1 MEDGKLD
8 VKVAFLGNPFE
19 VYTYPL
25 LHVNPDILAPEASE
39 GKNITYHHGGGGK
52 DVVIHLKNDLA
63 GEGEPRYK
71 DLPLHRILPPST
83 DSLVPLPLLKLELPR
98 TLGPQGPKPRKRK
111 NKPGKRT
118 VDIDTDCDVVEIF
131 MTSREW
137 SIGDMQA
144 MLPDLMGTLLT
155 TPFEAWASNS
165 ITVNQSKAAVI
176 PHGEGK
182 SRLIG
187 VKFDQ
192 VDLVVLQYPQPFM
205 PTPDV
210 IRVTFIENE
219 LAEPIMLH
227 MQSFFTKDGCHCL
240 TRCPKLDD
248 ILMPDYMRVHNLK
261 HQDVWVRALRFNLMA
276 RQQYDLLAH
285 RVDRGRLDLVL
296 SIRARD
302 AELESAIASTRESV
316 ERVAGDGAIG
326 AAVDSFGRHVA
337 LAREIGA
344 LPAFIHSTRL
354 SNESLGVDED
364 YAFLT
369 IGGDIDVHFDIA
381 RLCDL
386 AGVPAKEMMMRTEG
400 RPFED
405 GLAGLRTH
413 LKLMGYRCS
422 ATTTFVLIEPEGPES
437 LPVAVPLYE
446 ADVLSGQYRS
456 LPEGE
461 REKLHE
467 MVGGDLRA
475 YLAHLYAGFPLEAG
489 PYVLEITSSEEVD
502 GKVCHKTRVAGRIDD
517 ALWDEVSRPAR
528 SFISAYRDIRRAFLE
543 LDRSYEEFV
552 AKCAKENVERMAS
565 KRGDGDAILADAESA
580 AVCLGMIFGRL
591 LGPIASFLQVK
602 ADPEDLGEVPGVDP
616 WQTRCFAILCQ
627 LAMYALNSRGVFS
640 GVKGSIGVGEWL
652 WCDKRR
658 MLAWDGWSEGN
669 RGFLESITGD
679 HVDLERI
686 AADAYSFAADF
697 HDRVLSAKPGELVS
711 ICAAY
716 CDVRDKYGIRGD
728 MVVFRVHESAA
739 MDDAIF
745 ADHIDLRYLQ
755 EAIDGFEAAQRRLAS
770 RQEDAG
776 SDGPNDLVPVRF
788 DVEDAEGL
796 LNRSGGVNLP
806 RFH

>member
-1 MEDGKLD
+1 MGPRPALPNEVAAYNDYQRQRLLVKPGMTCYWQTRRNRDSITFDEWVDLDLSRFEGAALTSQGSCSGRWRTASSTSRLHFSATPSRSTHILYYMSTPTSLPRKLLRARTSPTTM
-8 VKVAFLGNPFE
+8 V
-19 VYTYPL
+19 
-25 LHVNPDILAPEASE
+25 
-39 GKNITYHHGGGGK
+39 GGGK

-302 AELESAIASTRESV
+302 AELESAIASTRKSV

-386 AGVPAKEMMMRTEG
+386 AGVPAKEMTMRTEG

-565 KRGDGDAILADAESA
+565 KRG
-580 AVCLGMIFGRL
+580 GR
-591 LGPIASFLQVK
+591 
-602 ADPEDLGEVPGVDP
+602 
-616 WQTRCFAILCQ
+616 RCD
-627 LAMYALNSRGVFS
+627 SRRCG
-640 GVKGSIGVGEWL
+640 I
-652 WCDKRR
+652 CRR
-658 MLAWDGWSEGN
+658 MLGHDLRQAAWPHRELLASEGRPRRLGRDSW
-669 RGFLESITGD
+669 RGP
-679 HVDLERI
+679 V
-686 AADAYSFAADF
+686 ADE
-697 HDRVLSAKPGELVS
+697 VLRHPLPVG
-711 ICAAY
+711 
-716 CDVRDKYGIRGD
+716 DVRPELSWCFQRGQGEHRCG
-728 MVVFRVHESAA
+728 RVA
-739 MDDAIF
+739 
-745 ADHIDLRYLQ
+745 LV
-755 EAIDGFEAAQRRLAS
+755 
-770 RQEDAG
+770 RQAPHAG
-776 SDGPNDLVPVRF
+776 MGWMERGQPWVS
-788 DVEDAEGL
+788 
-796 LNRSGGVNLP
+796 
-806 RFH
+806 